1 MWALVKA
8 LPGKNIGENTMSR
21 LDGKVALITGGAR
34 GIGAAIAKRFVEDGA
49 KIVISD
55 VQKELLEQVGHS
67 LKSGTVATCA
77 GDVTKFEDVQK
88 MVAETVKFG
97 GKIDILVN
105 NAGIDPGGSILDIDI
120 ALWKKILDVNLNGP
134 FLCMRAALPE
144 MIKKGGGS
152 IVNIASLAGVRCLPS
167 MPAYCASKGGLIQLA
182 LQCALEY
189 GPKGIRSNVVAPG
202 ATKTEM
208 LTNAMKS
215 LSEAIKKDAFEVLA
229 ESVPLRRAAA
239 PSEITG
245 ACSFLASDDAAFITG
260 AVLLVDGGA
269 AIVDISGASVAKAGV
284 GWGV

>member
-1 MWALVKA
+1 M
-8 LPGKNIGENTMSR
+8 R
-21 LDGKVALITGGAR
+21 LDGKVALITGGGR
-34 GIGAAIAKRFVEDGA
+34 GIGAAIAKRFVDDGA

-55 VQKELLEQVGHS
+55 IRKESLDEVVKS
-67 LKSGTVATCA
+67 LKPGMAFACA
-77 GDVTKFEDVQK
+77 GDVTKYEDVQR

-120 ALWKKILDVNLNGP
+120 ELWKKILDVNLNGP
-134 FLCMRAALPE
+134 FYCMRAAIPE
-144 MIKKGGGS
+144 MIKQGGGS

-167 MPAYCASKGGLIQLA
+167 MPAYCSSKGGLLQLSA
-182 LQCALEY
+182 QAALEY

-208 LTNAMKS
+208 LVNAMKS
-215 LSEAIKKDAFEVLA
+215 LSEAIKKDAFEVLT
-229 ESVPLRRAAA
+229 ESVPLRRGAE

-245 ACSFLASDDAAFITG
+245 AVSFLASDDASFINGAF
-260 AVLLVDGGA
+260 LLVDGGA
-269 AIVDISGASVAKAGV
+269 SIVDVSGASVAKAGV

>member
-1 MWALVKA
+1 
-8 LPGKNIGENTMSR
+8 MSR
-21 LDGKVALITGGAR
+21 LEGKVALITGGAR

-182 LQCALEY
+182 LQAALEY
-189 GPKGIRSNVVAPG
+189 GPQKIRCNVVAPG

-208 LTNAMKS
+208 LTNAMSS
-215 LSEAIKKDAFEVLA
+215 LTKAIKRDAFEVLA
-229 ESVPLRRAAA
+229 ESVPLRRAAT
-239 PSEITG
+239 PDEITG
-245 ACSFLASDDAAFITG
+245 AVSFLASDDSAFITG
-260 AVLLVDGGA
+260 AVLMVDGGA
-269 AIVDISGASVAKAGV
+269 AIVDVSGASVARVGV

>member
-1 MWALVKA
+1 LVKA
-8 LPGKNIGENTMSR
+8 LQGINQGENTMSR

-34 GIGAAIAKRFVEDGA
+34 GIGAAIAKRFIDDGA

-55 VQKELLEQVGHS
+55 VQKALLDETANS
-67 LKSGTVATCA
+67 LKSKNVATFA
-77 GDVTKFEDVQK
+77 GDVTNFDNVQK

-97 GKIDILVN
+97 GKIDVLVN
-105 NAGIDPGGSILDIDI
+105 NAGIDPGGSIVDIDI

-134 FLCMRAALPE
+134 FLCMRAALPA
-144 MIKKGGGS
+144 MIKQGSGS

-229 ESVPLRRAAA
+229 ESVPLRRAAL

>member
-1 MWALVKA
+1 
-8 LPGKNIGENTMSR
+8 MSR
-21 LDGKVALITGGAR
+21 LDGKVALITGGGR

-55 VQKELLEQVGHS
+55 IQKDTLEQTAHT
-67 LKSGTVATCA
+67 LKSGMVAACV
-77 GDVTKFEDVQK
+77 GDVTNWDDVQG
-88 MVAETVKFG
+88 MVKETVKFG
-97 GKIDILVN
+97 GKIDVLVN
-105 NAGIDPGGSILDIDI
+105 NAGIDPGGSITDIDI

-134 FLCMRAALPE
+134 FLCMRAAIPE
-144 MIKKGGGS
+144 MIKQGGGS

-189 GPKGIRSNVVAPG
+189 GPKKIRSNVVAPG

-208 LTNAMKS
+208 LVNAMKG
-215 LSEAIKKDAFEVLA
+215 LSAAIKRDAFEVLA
-229 ESVPLRRAAA
+229 ESVPLRRAAD
-239 PSEITG
+239 PYEMTG
-245 ACSFLASDDAAFITG
+245 ACSFLASDDAAFISG

-269 AIVDISGASVAKAGV
+269 AIVDVSGASVARAGV

>member
-1 MWALVKA
+1 
-8 LPGKNIGENTMSR
+8 MSR

-34 GIGAAIAKRFVEDGA
+34 GIGAAIAKRFVDDGA

-55 VQKELLEQVGHS
+55 IQKELLDGVANS
-67 LKSGTVATCA
+67 LKSGMVATCA

-120 ALWKKILDVNLNGP
+120 ALWKKVLDVNLNGP
-134 FLCMRAALPE
+134 FLCMRAAIPE
-144 MIKKGGGS
+144 MIKQGGGS
-152 IVNIASLAGVRCLPS
+152 VVNIASLAGVRCLPS

-182 LQCALEY
+182 LQAALEY

-269 AIVDISGASVAKAGV
+269 AIVDISGASVARAGV